1 MSDLPVTSVSG
12 RDGWKW
18 QERVRENSATV
29 AQQQSTSPSE
39 MSSTYNYRS
48 DRFDSL
54 PLRRQVTILKQELE
68 HKERQLEQKD
78 EYLNA
83 IVEQYEQKLS
93 EAKEGCSDSSQR
105 QSTTS
110 DDILSTVL
118 SFVSDSR

>member
-18 QERVRENSATV
+18 KERVRENSVTV
-29 AQQQSTSPSE
+29 AQQQSTNPPE
-39 MSSTYNYRS
+39 TSSIYNYRS

-68 HKERQLEQKD
+68 HKERQLGQKD

-118 SFVSDSR
+118 SFVSDSQ

>member
-18 QERVRENSATV
+18 EERVRENSATV

-39 MSSTYNYRS
+39 TSSTYNYRS

-68 HKERQLEQKD
+68 QKERQLDQKD

>member
-1 MSDLPVTSVSG
+1 MSNLPVTSVSG

-18 QERVRENSATV
+18 EERVRENSATV
-29 AQQQSTSPSE
+29 VQQQSTSPSE
-39 MSSTYNYRS
+39 TSSIYNHRS

-78 EYLNA
+78 EHLNA
-83 IVEQYEQKLS
+83 IIEQYEQKLRD
-93 EAKEGCSDSSQR
+93 AKKECSDSSQR
-105 QSTTS
+105 QSATS

-118 SFVSDSR
+118 SFVSDLR